1 VSIVRNVRRLK
12 IEKIAAVAIMA
23 AFCFAP
29 LGCSKQRADL
39 SLKKANNN
47 INTARSWDADK
58 YDESK
63 ADFNA
68 AAEAAKAAQS
78 SMDGQ
83 QYPQALTSAQ
93 DAVKKSEAAINAAK
107 VRFAEQNRTAAKT
120 ALDVANKNNGR
131 DEDQKLFDEAQEQL
145 TVAEE
150 KLAKQK
156 YEDSIEASA
165 KAVSAVD
172 QLLARLKNESEK
184 MLEDL
189 QTKRKNLEDAQAN
202 NFLPNSLIN
211 INNAIN
217 QVEKKVKEERDYKQ
231 ALIIAKAAA
240 TEADENLNE
249 TKKRHGKQLLET
261 LESKIA
267 EAISEEAPIYAAEQL
282 KTTQESFESI
292 LKDFY
297 DNQFD
302 SVLDGAQRLVPKT
315 DQLITITRI
324 EATKDKI
331 ANVNSSITALKEQD
345 VERYLPGRLQPI
357 QVIATEAEL
366 LFNNNDYNGAKQKA
380 LDGLAERDR
389 VVAAFDSLAEQ
400 TITVADQAL
409 NAATQTY
416 EKMLSFFAAPATRV
430 AAVDSRIEARRQSEA
445 TDLAARRKAAAENL
459 DAAKNNRT
467 QSQFKKAIEQGKE
480 VAVSAESVMNGT
492 FKIVAEHALLSVQ
505 DEISVLEREGAR
517 VEAPRQLNEVQ
528 ALVEATQNLIR
539 DNKNREAAEYTAKA
553 RAYLENV
560 KQELSRR
567 ALEERDRADQMIRR
581 LEGSAAT
588 REFPGGSD
596 LNNKE
601 AMFAE
606 VEQLASEQTAPV
618 QLAQTYASPNTVV
631 PGPGGA
637 SNLNSNKQYP
647 SGTYATDGPAGSLN
661 YAARNTNE
669 PNGAIIGTR
678 PEPIVRTHENAGISF
693 GNAPYEG
700 ANAPGPFVAVSAA
713 PAGSAMSYSAGTGE
727 VSDISAVVYEIL
739 SDDTRVRDIQ
749 KYEPAAVNEAR
760 AKLKESTDA
769 LVAQNYAAALTAS
782 KEAQRIIVEAEMR
795 AAAAAARENL
805 QAAADRI
812 NLAEVSSAA
821 MFAPAQLMEA
831 IKLFRQSEDFLTKG
845 MNIEARDASQRAVIA
860 ADDARLYNV
869 NKARDM
875 ASLSTR
881 YGGWKA
887 AHPPLLAAEQ
897 KASIAED
904 MLADPNTAAQGQ
916 ALAQE
921 AVVCAQIALDAARDF
936 TFQERLDNIHKAL
949 NTALRAGAN
958 YFNVSEVK
966 RLIAELAIARDE
978 YNSRNFD
985 AVELKLKDIEAR
997 LARVIESTPLVL
1009 QENLTDLTEK
1019 LNALVEAGAENF
1031 FMAQEVDDVKSLMNR
1046 SAIDFRK
1053 HDYQSSYTNLKNAMK
1068 LTDSIELRL
1077 QEQVYFDSVT
1087 ELFAQLDKAFR
1098 NFSTVL
1104 NADRAM
1110 LKKLV
1115 TLPNGM
1121 QASINITG
1129 QASPNLFK
1137 DTVNDIYL
1145 RAIHL
1150 KPPTSQ
1156 EGTHRE
1162 LLVAIKYARTAAEN
1176 FQKLYILDQVS
1187 RPDAYDIIETAF
1199 AQIDK
1204 SKIMRSEIQIKLIDP
1219 QARTT
1224 VIHAEK
1230 IVNY

>member
-1 VSIVRNVRRLK
+1 MRNVRRLK

-39 SLKKANNN
+39 SLKKAKNNL
-47 INTARSWDADK
+47 ITARSWDADK

-68 AAEAAKAAQS
+68 ADEATKAADS
-78 SMDGQ
+78 SMAGQ

-107 VRFAEQNRTAAKT
+107 VRFAEQNRTAAKN

-131 DEDQKLFDEAQEQL
+131 DEDQKLFDQAQEQL
-145 TVAEE
+145 TVADE

-156 YEDSIEASA
+156 YEASIEAST

-189 QTKRKNLEDAQAN
+189 QNKRKSLDDAQAN

-331 ANVNSSITALKEQD
+331 ANVNKSITALKEQD

-357 QVIATEAEL
+357 QTIATEAEL

-430 AAVDSRIEARRQSEA
+430 AAVDSRIEARRQSES

-459 DAAKNNRT
+459 EAAKTNRT

-517 VEAPRQLNEVQ
+517 ADAPRQLNDVQ
-528 ALVEATQNLIR
+528 ALVEATQNLLR

-581 LEGSAAT
+581 LEGSAPT

-606 VEQLASEQTAPV
+606 VEQLTSEQAAPV

-631 PGPGGA
+631 PGPSGA
-637 SNLNSNKQYP
+637 SHLNSNKQYP
-647 SGTYATDGPAGSLN
+647 NGTYATDGPAGSLN

-713 PAGSAMSYSAGTGE
+713 PLASAPAMSYSDGTGE

-749 KYEPAAVNEAR
+749 KYEPAAVDAAR

-845 MNIEARDASQRAVIA
+845 MNLEARDASQRAVIA

-881 YGGWKA
+881 YSGWKA

-1053 HDYQSSYTNLKNAMK
+1053 HDYQSSYVNLKNAMK

-1110 LKKLV
+1110 LKRLV
-1115 TLPNGM
+1115 SLPNGM

-1219 QARTT
+1219 QARTK